1 MFNWRKNKKEN
12 PEITEEQIHKQS
24 DAAKL
29 EMAKEELR
37 KVELERKSNS
47 INLIKQESF
56 RSPAIFDERQ
66 QALYTLQEHI
76 ESLKEEIHQIADSE
90 LPENIKNIK
99 LEHEQEL
106 LDLKIH
112 EFEHLPSNFKD

>member
-56 RSPAIFDERQ
+56 RSPTIFDERQ

-76 ESLKEEIHQIADSE
+76 ESLKKEINQIADSE

-112 EFEHLPSNFKD
+112 EFEHLSSNFKD

>member
-56 RSPAIFDERQ
+56 RSPTIFNERQ

-76 ESLKEEIHQIADSE
+76 ESLKKEINQIADSE

-112 EFEHLPSNFKD
+112 EFEHLSSNFKD

>member
-1 MFNWRKNKKEN
+1 MFIWRKNKKEN
-12 PEITEEQIHKQS
+12 PEITEEQIRKQS